1 MGKKEQ
7 PQDSESGLS
16 GRIMFEATIHDIRH
30 HNSKIDDN
38 AWVDV
43 TIRVAG
49 EAGITAAMNLHKAQS
64 KLVKVTYQ
72 IEE

>member
-1 MGKKEQ
+1 MKE
-7 PQDSESGLS
+7 EKV
-16 GRIMFEATIHDIRH
+16 IFEGTVHDVKL
-30 HNSKIDDN
+30 HNSKIDDSN
-38 AWVDV
+38 WVDV